1 MHATNSSLFFYTQ
14 AEENAVVTSDVN
26 ENHLPMDA
34 A

>member
-1 MHATNSSLFFYTQ
+1 MLQIPLFSSTQ